1 MQKIIEET
9 SSDSDD
15 IIEAFD
21 RENEPVLRRTDRKH
35 SVHVTPY
42 RKEGSDVFKVLSRRP
57 IHRLP
62 T

>member
-21 RENEPVLRRTDRKH
+21 RENEPVPRRTDRKH

-42 RKEGSDVFKVLSRRP
+42 RKEGSDVF
-57 IHRLP
+57 
-62 T
+62 